1 MKPIPL
7 EVLLNSLAPERE
19 KKPTGSPEKSSED
32 ATTHTYHIVD
42 VTDQHV
48 GKSLIITGAEPPEKQ
63 PILAEPEGAPRK
75 GIIAATEESPGK

>member
-7 EVLLNSLAPERE
+7 EVLLNLLAPERE
-19 KKPTGSPEKSSED
+19 KKAADSSEKSSED
-32 ATTHTYHIVD
+32 TRTHTYHIVD

-63 PILAEPEGAPRK
+63 PITAEPEGAPRK
-75 GIIAATEESPGK
+75 SIAATEKPPEK